1 MSTPSTIGIK
11 NDNGTITDYQKYYDD
26 ELGHDGMGSIL
37 FYTAVKYDIIKHY
50 ENEGLKIVAMKL
62 MKMDER
68 IASGSYFAKAFAKMQ
83 SYLKNP
89 TLLET
94 PPETIKV
101 DYEFEGL
108 SERFKSEKTKAKE
121 AKKAA
126 KAAKKN
132 K

>member
-1 MSTPSTIGIK
+1 
-11 NDNGTITDYQKYYDD
+11 
-26 ELGHDGMGSIL
+26 
-37 FYTAVKYDIIKHY
+37 
-50 ENEGLKIVAMKL
+50 
-62 MKMDER
+62 
-68 IASGSYFAKAFAKMQ
+68 MQ